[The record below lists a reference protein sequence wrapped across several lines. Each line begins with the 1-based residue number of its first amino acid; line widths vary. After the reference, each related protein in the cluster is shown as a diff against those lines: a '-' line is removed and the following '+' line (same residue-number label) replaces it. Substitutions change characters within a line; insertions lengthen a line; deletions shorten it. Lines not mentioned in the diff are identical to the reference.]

1 MFVSCFRG
9 GGMGLALE
17 ADSVVNVLGL
27 DGDAAGAKL
36 AAGDVVAISG
46 DEVQL
51 VLDVVGI

>member
-1 MFVSCFRG
+1 
-9 GGMGLALE
+9 MGLALE

-36 AAGDVVAISG
+36 AVDDVVAISG